1 MLVERTLPLS
11 SKLLGLVNASLITEQ
26 CACIIR
32 QKDFFFLSLFCL
44 YIMANISEWFSCFYI
59 ELLNVTD
66 SMYFTLHLYIVTIQL

>member
-26 CACIIR
+26 CAC
-32 QKDFFFLSLFCL
+32 
-44 YIMANISEWFSCFYI
+44 IMANISEWFSCFYI